1 MMNDFSS
8 RLASYWPALMEGAW
22 TTLWLC
28 AMGMLLGFALGVV
41 LHLLATGR
49 SRLGVAFTK
58 VYVSFFRGTPM
69 LAQLLLLFYL
79 PSALGLDVPPMV
91 AGVAALA
98 LNTAAYQSQILGSGF
113 AAIAQGQ
120 MEAASVFGIGKFD
133 RLVHIQLPQVLRLT
147 SPALVSEL
155 IDVIKVSAVVSVIS
169 ITDLMR
175 VSQQLVSQTYRPLE
189 VYLVAGLFYLALTSL
204 LSLLGSQLERRWQER
219 N

>member
-8 RLASYWPALMEGAW
+8 RFAMYWPALFDGAL

-28 AMGMLLGFALGVV
+28 SIGMAMGFMLGVV
-41 LHLLATGR
+41 LHLIATGR
-49 SRLGVAFTK
+49 NKAGVAMAK

-79 PSALGLDVPPMV
+79 PSALGLDVPPMAAAAV
-91 AGVAALA
+91 ALA
-98 LNTAAYQSQILGSGF
+98 LNTAAYQSQILSSGF
-113 AAIAQGQ
+113 AAIPRGQ
-120 MEAASVFGIGKFD
+120 MEAASVFGISKYHT
-133 RLVHIQLPQVLRLT
+133 LVHIQLPQVLRLT
-147 SPALVSEL
+147 SPALISEL

-189 VYLVAGLFYLALTSL
+189 VYLVAGVFYLALTSL
-204 LSLLGSQLERRWQER
+204 LSVLGRLLERRWQER
-219 N
+219 T

>member
-8 RLASYWPALMEGAW
+8 RLAMYGPALFEGAL

-28 AMGMLLGFALGVV
+28 AIGMLLGFVLGVV
-41 LHLLATGR
+41 LHLLANGR
-49 SRLGVAFTK
+49 SRAGVAFTR

-91 AGVAALA
+91 AAAAALA

-113 AAIAQGQ
+113 AAIPKGQ
-120 MEAASVFGIGKFD
+120 MEAASVFALGSFNT
-133 RLVHIQLPQVLRLT
+133 LLHIQLPQVLRLT
-147 SPALVSEL
+147 LPALISEL

-189 VYLVAGLFYLALTSL
+189 VYLVAGVFYLALTSL
-204 LSLLGSQLERRWQER
+204 LSVLGTVLERRWQER

>member
-8 RLASYWPALMEGAW
+8 RFALYWPALIDGAL

-28 AMGMLLGFALGVV
+28 VIGMLAGFVLGVL
-41 LHLLATGR
+41 LHLIANGQ
-49 SRLGVAFTK
+49 SRAGVAFVR

-79 PSALGLDVPPMV
+79 PSALGVDIPPLV
-91 AGVAALA
+91 AAATALA
-98 LNTAAYQSQILGSGF
+98 LNTAAYQSQILSSGF
-113 AAIAQGQ
+113 AAIAKGQ
-120 MEAASVFGIGKFD
+120 IEAASVFALG
-133 RLVHIQLPQVLRLT
+133 RYNTLLHIQLPQVLRLT
-147 SPALVSEL
+147 LPALISEL

-189 VYLVAGLFYLALTSL
+189 VYLVAGLFYLLLTSL
-204 LSLLGSQLERRWQER
+204 LSVLGILLERRWRER
-219 N
+219 C

>member
-1 MMNDFSS
+1 MNDFTT
-8 RLASYWPALMEGAW
+8 RLALYWPALLDGAL

-28 AMGMLLGFALGVV
+28 AASMVLGFVMGVLIHLIGTGSSRSGVV
-41 LHLLATGR
+41 FAR
-49 SRLGVAFTK
+49 

-79 PSALGLDVPPMV
+79 PSALNIDVPPLV
-91 AGVAALA
+91 AAGLALA
-98 LNTAAYQSQILGSGF
+98 LNTAAYQSQILRSGF
-113 AAIAQGQ
+113 AAIPKGQ
-120 MEAASVFGIGKFD
+120 LEAARVFSIGKWQTLT
-133 RLVHIQLPQVLRLT
+133 RIQLPQVLRLT

-189 VYLVAGLFYLALTSL
+189 VYLVAAVFYLALTSL
-204 LSLLGSQLERRWQER
+204 LSVLGRLLERRWQER
-219 N
+219 A

>member
-1 MMNDFSS
+1 MDDFGA
-8 RLASYWPALMEGAW
+8 RFALYWPALLDGAF

-28 AMGMLLGFALGVV
+28 LAGMLLGFVLGV
-41 LHLLATGR
+41 LIYLLGSSH
-49 SRLGVAFTK
+49 SRGCVAFAR

-79 PSALGLDVPPMV
+79 PAGLGMDVPALV
-91 AGVAALA
+91 AAGLALA
-98 LNTAAYQSQILGSGF
+98 LNTAAYQSQILRSGF
-113 AAIAQGQ
+113 AAIPVGQ
-120 MEAASVFGIGKFD
+120 LEAAAVFSIGPW
-133 RLVHIQLPQVLRLT
+133 RTLLHIQLPQVVRLT
-147 SPALVSEL
+147 LPALISEL

-189 VYLVAGLFYLALTSL
+189 VYLVAALFYLVLTSL
-204 LSLLGSQLERRWQER
+204 LALLGRQLERRWQAR

>member
-1 MMNDFSS
+1 MNDFST
-8 RLASYWPALMEGAW
+8 RLGLYWPALLDGAL

-28 AMGMLLGFALGVV
+28 AAGMALGFLFGVFIY
-41 LHLLATGR
+41 LIGNGR
-49 SRLGVAFTK
+49 SRGGLVFAK

-79 PSALGLDVPPMV
+79 PSALNVDVPPL
-91 AGVAALA
+91 VAATLA
-98 LNTAAYQSQILGSGF
+98 LAFNTAAYQSQILRSGF
-113 AAIAQGQ
+113 AAIPKGQ
-120 MEAASVFGIGKFD
+120 LEAASIFAIGKWKT
-133 RLVHIQLPQVLRLT
+133 LVHIQLPQVLRLT

-189 VYLVAGLFYLALTSL
+189 VYLVAALFYLALTSL
-204 LSLLGSQLERRWQER
+204 LSVLGRLLERRWQER
-219 N
+219 A

>member
-8 RLASYWPALMEGAW
+8 RLALYWPALIQGAW

-28 AMGMLLGFALGVV
+28 AIGMLLGFAVGVV
-41 LHLLATGR
+41 IHLIGTGR
-49 SRLGVAFTK
+49 NRMGVALIR

-79 PSALGLDVPPMV
+79 PSALSLDVPPMV
-91 AGVAALA
+91 AAAVALA
-98 LNTAAYQSQILGSGF
+98 LNSAAYQSQILGSGF
-113 AAIAQGQ
+113 EAIPKGQ
-120 MEAASVFGIGKFD
+120 LEAASIFAIGRYQ
-133 RLVHIQLPQVLRLT
+133 RLLHIQMPQVLRLT
-147 SPALVSEL
+147 SPALISEL

-175 VSQQLVSQTYRPLE
+175 VSQQLVAQTYRPLE

-204 LSLLGSQLERRWQER
+204 LSVLGSLLERRWQER
-219 N
+219 T

>member
-8 RLASYWPALMEGAW
+8 RLALYCPALLDGAW

-28 AMGMLLGFALGVV
+28 TVGMLLGFMLGVLIHLLANGRHPLGVV
-41 LHLLATGR
+41 
-49 SRLGVAFTK
+49 FTR
-58 VYVSFFRGTPM
+58 VYISFFRGTPM

-79 PSALGLDVPPMV
+79 PSGLGLDISPVM
-91 AGVAALA
+91 AAAAALA
-98 LNTAAYQSQILGSGF
+98 LNTAAYQSQILSSGF
-113 AAIAQGQ
+113 AAIPQGQ
-120 MEAASVFGIGKFD
+120 MEAASVFAIGKYQA
-133 RLVHIQLPQVLRLT
+133 LIHIQLPQVLRLT
-147 SPALVSEL
+147 SPALISEL

-204 LSLLGSQLERRWQER
+204 LSVLGSLLERRWQER
-219 N
+219 T

>member
-8 RLASYWPALMEGAW
+8 RLALYCPALLDGAW

-28 AMGMLLGFALGVV
+28 TVGMLLGFMLGV
-41 LHLLATGR
+41 LIHLLANGR
-49 SRLGVAFTK
+49 HPLGVAFTR
-58 VYVSFFRGTPM
+58 VYISFFRGTPM

-79 PSALGLDVPPMV
+79 PSGLGLDISPVM
-91 AGVAALA
+91 AAAAALA
-98 LNTAAYQSQILGSGF
+98 LNTAAYQSQILSSGF
-113 AAIAQGQ
+113 AAIPRGQ
-120 MEAASVFGIGKFD
+120 MEAASVFAIGKYQA
-133 RLVHIQLPQVLRLT
+133 LIHIQLPQVLRLT
-147 SPALVSEL
+147 SPALISEL

-204 LSLLGSQLERRWQER
+204 LSVLGSLLERRWQER
-219 N
+219 T

>member
-1 MMNDFSS
+1 MMNDFSN
-8 RLASYWPALMEGAW
+8 RLAMYWPALIEGAW

-28 AMGMLLGFALGVV
+28 AIGMLLGFLLGVS
-41 LHLLATGR
+41 LHLLANGR

-79 PSALGLDVPPMV
+79 PSALGMDVAPMV
-91 AGVAALA
+91 AAVAALA

-113 AAIAQGQ
+113 AAIPRGQ
-120 MEAASVFGIGKFD
+120 MEAAGVFGIGKFD
-133 RLVHIQLPQVLRLT
+133 RLIHIQLPQVVRLT
-147 SPALVSEL
+147 SPALISEL
-155 IDVIKVSAVVSVIS
+155 IDVIKVSAVVSVIA

-219 N
+219 S

>member
-8 RLASYWPALMEGAW
+8 RFALYWPALIDGAL

-28 AMGMLLGFALGVV
+28 VIGMLSGFVLGVL
-41 LHLLATGR
+41 LHLMANGR
-49 SRLGVAFTK
+49 SRGGVGCAR

-79 PSALGLDVPPMV
+79 PSALGVDVPPVV
-91 AGVAALA
+91 AAAAALA

-113 AAIAQGQ
+113 AAIAKGQ
-120 MEAASVFGIGKFD
+120 VEAASVFALG
-133 RLVHIQLPQVLRLT
+133 RYNTLLHIQLPQVLRLT
-147 SPALVSEL
+147 LPALICEL

-189 VYLVAGLFYLALTSL
+189 VYLVAGLFYLLLTSL
-204 LSLLGSQLERRWQER
+204 LSVLGSLLERRWRER
-219 N
+219 C